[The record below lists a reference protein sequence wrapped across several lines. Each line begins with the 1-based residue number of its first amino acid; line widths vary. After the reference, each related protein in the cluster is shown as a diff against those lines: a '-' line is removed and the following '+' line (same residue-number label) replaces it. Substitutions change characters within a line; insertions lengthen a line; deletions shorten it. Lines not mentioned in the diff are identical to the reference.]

1 MKPNDVR
8 CWCWSGLVV
17 VAALFLGTA
26 MWAAGEAA
34 PTTNCV
40 AKLTDDQMGEMLQGA
55 ILLARMGLY
64 DEAEQQCNKI
74 LAQDPKRPTVKQ
86 VLDEIQEKKR
96 QQGSFTVLR
105 LKLDDIMI
113 HELNVRDA
121 PVTDVIE
128 ILRTESAKVS
138 VDKTPINFVWQAPEA
153 SKAAKVTLNLHEIPL
168 GDVLKYVTESTGL
181 RYRADAHAIVIYK
194 PLPTVLK
201 ESAPAN
207 VKPE

>member
-8 CWCWSGLVV
+8 SWCCSGLVV
-17 VAALFLGTA
+17 AAFFLGTA

-34 PTTNCV
+34 GTASRSV
-40 AKLTDDQMGEMLQGA
+40 KLTDDQMGEMLQGA

-74 LAQDPKRPTVKQ
+74 LAQEPKQPTVKQ
-86 VLDEIQEKKR
+86 LLDEIQEKKR
-96 QQGSFTVLR
+96 QQNSSSDLR
-105 LKLDDIMI
+105 HKLDDITI

-121 PVTDVIE
+121 TVMDVIG
-128 ILRTESAKVS
+128 LLQTESQKVS
-138 VDKTPINFVWQAPEA
+138 ADKTPINFVWQAPEA
-153 SKAAKVTLNLHEIPL
+153 SKTAKLTLNLHNIPL
-168 GDVLKYVTESTGL
+168 GDVLKYVTEGAGL

>member
-1 MKPNDVR
+1 MKPSSVR
-8 CWCWSGLVV
+8 GWCYCGLV
-17 VAALFLGTA
+17 VAALFVGTA
-26 MWAAGEAA
+26 ARAASEAVSTA
-34 PTTNCV
+34 ANATR
-40 AKLTDDQMGEMLQGA
+40 LTDDQMGEMLQGA

-74 LAQDPKRPTVKQ
+74 LAQDPKQPTVKQ
-86 VLDEIQEKKR
+86 LLDEIQEKKS
-96 QQGSFTVLR
+96 QQASSIDLR
-105 LKLDDIMI
+105 HKLDGTMI
-113 HELNVRDA
+113 RDLNVRET

-138 VDKTPINFVWQAPEA
+138 GDKAAINFVWQAPES
-153 SKAAKVTLNLHEIPL
+153 SKAAKLTLNLHNIPL
-168 GDVLKYVTESTGL
+168 ADMLKYVTEGAGL
-181 RYRADAHAIVIYK
+181 RYRVDAHAVVIYK